1 MKKDPRFLYQEA
13 GKLYGEYKMN
23 CKSMNAELL
32 CPAGDRERL
41 EMALHY
47 GADAVY
53 LAGEQFGMR
62 ASAGNFSEEEIRQA
76 IKLAHSSGA
85 KVHVTCNT
93 LPRDTELS
101 ALPAF
106 LELLEDAGADAVIAA
121 DLGVMGM
128 VLRYAPHAALHASTQ
143 FGVVNSASARALHDL
158 GATRVVLA
166 RELHL
171 DEIAEIRAKTPAEL
185 ELEAF
190 VHGAM
195 CVSFSGRCLLSNYM
209 TGRDANRG
217 RCAQPCR
224 WEYGL
229 VEKKRPGEVFEIV
242 EDGGTF
248 IMNSRDMRMIDHLP
262 ELLQAGIS
270 SLKIEGRMKSAYYVG
285 AVTNAY
291 RHALDSVLSGNAV
304 PDVWV
309 RETEQISHRPYSTGF
324 YFGEPGQ
331 YTSESAYFSGAEI
344 CAVVVG
350 SQDGRALLSQRNK
363 FEAGDLL
370 ELVTRDC
377 EPVAFVAEELQDED
391 GTPLRTVPHP
401 LQQFTMPLPIPASP
415 LSLVRRKTEIRRDAP
430 CANH

>member
-1 MKKDPRFLYQEA
+1 MMTKP
-13 GKLYGEYKMN
+13 
-23 CKSMNAELL
+23 ELL
-32 CPAGDRERL
+32 CPAGDMERL

-62 ASAGNFSEEEIRQA
+62 AAAGNFSEEELCRA
-76 IKLAHSSGA
+76 VKLAHQNGTT
-85 KVHVTCNT
+85 VHVTCNT
-93 LPRDTELS
+93 LPRDEELRS
-101 ALPAF
+101 LPAF
-106 LELLEDAGADAVIAA
+106 LELLEEIGADAVIAA
-121 DLGVMGM
+121 DFGVMGM
-128 VLRYAPHAALHASTQ
+128 VKRYAPHVALHVSTQ
-143 FGVVNSASARALHDL
+143 FGVVNSASACALYDF
-158 GATRVVLA
+158 GASRVVLA

-171 DEIAEIRAKTPAEL
+171 DEIAAIRANTPKDL

-229 VEKKRPGEVFEIV
+229 VERQRPGEVFQIV

-248 IMNSRDMRMIDHLP
+248 LLNSRDMCMIEHLP
-262 ELLQAGIS
+262 ELLEAGVS

-291 RHALDSVLSGNAV
+291 RHALDAVISGAPV
-304 PDVWV
+304 PEIWV
-309 RETEQISHRPYSTGF
+309 HETEQISHRPYSTGF

-344 CAVVVG
+344 CAVVTG
-350 SQDGRALLSQRNK
+350 AKQGRAILSQRNK
-363 FEAGDLL
+363 FSEGDLL
-370 ELVTRDC
+370 ELVTRDH
-377 EPVAFVAEELQDED
+377 EPIPFTASDLQDEEGLKID
-391 GTPLRTVPHP
+391 SVPHP
-401 LQQFTMPLPIPASP
+401 LQCFSMPLPIEAEP
-415 LSLVRRKTEIRRDAP
+415 LSLVRKKLV
-430 CANH
+430 

>member
-1 MKKDPRFLYQEA
+1 MMTKP
-13 GKLYGEYKMN
+13 
-23 CKSMNAELL
+23 ELL
-32 CPAGDRERL
+32 CPAGDMERL

-62 ASAGNFSEEEIRQA
+62 AAAGNFSDEALRQA
-76 IKLAHSSGA
+76 VKLAHQNGT

-93 LPRDTELS
+93 LPRDEELRS
-101 ALPAF
+101 LPAF
-106 LELLEDAGADAVIAA
+106 LELLEEIGADAVIAA
-121 DLGVMGM
+121 DFGVMGM
-128 VLRYAPHAALHASTQ
+128 VKRYAPHVALHVSTQ
-143 FGVVNSASARALHDL
+143 FGVVNSASACALHDL
-158 GATRVVLA
+158 GASRVVVA

-171 DEIAEIRAKTPAEL
+171 DEIAAIRANTPKDL

-229 VEKKRPGEVFEIV
+229 VERQRPGEVFQIV

-248 IMNSRDMRMIDHLP
+248 LLNSRDMCMIEHLP
-262 ELLQAGIS
+262 ELLDAGVS

-291 RHALDSVLSGNAV
+291 RHALDAV
-304 PDVWV
+304 NNGAPVPEIWV

-344 CAVVVG
+344 CAVVTG
-350 SQDGRALLSQRNK
+350 AEQGRAILSQRNK
-363 FEAGDLL
+363 FSDGDLL
-370 ELVTRDC
+370 ELVTRDH
-377 EPVAFVAEELQDED
+377 EPIPFAASDLQDEEGLKID
-391 GTPLRTVPHP
+391 SVPHP
-401 LQQFTMPLPIPASP
+401 LQCFSMPLPIDAEP
-415 LSLVRRKTEIRRDAP
+415 LSLVRKKLV
-430 CANH
+430 

>member
-1 MKKDPRFLYQEA
+1 MRKMIPRFLLQGT
-13 GKLYGEYKMN
+13 GKLRGEFMDIKTG
-23 CKSMNAELL
+23 KPELL
-32 CPAGDRERL
+32 CPAGDQERL

-62 ASAGNFSEEEIRQA
+62 AFAGNFSADGIRQA
-76 IKLAHSSGA
+76 IALAHASGA

-101 ALPAF
+101 ELPAF

-128 VLRYAPHAALHASTQ
+128 VLRYAPHVALHVSTQ
-143 FGVVNSASARALHDL
+143 FGIVNSATARALHDM
-158 GATRVVLA
+158 GAARVVLA
-166 RELHL
+166 RELHI
-171 DEIAEIRAKTPAEL
+171 DEIADIRANTPPEL
-185 ELEAF
+185 EMEAF

-229 VEKKRPGEVFEIV
+229 VEKKRPGEVFEII

-248 IMNSRDMRMIDHLP
+248 LLNSRDMCMIDHLP
-262 ELLQAGIS
+262 ELLRAGITS
-270 SLKIEGRMKSAYYVG
+270 FKIEGRMKSAYYVG

-291 RHALDSVLSGNAV
+291 RHALDAVLAGECV
-304 PDVWV
+304 PEVWR

-344 CAVVVG
+344 CAVVAG
-350 SQDGRALLSQRNK
+350 MREGRALLTQRNK

-370 ELVTRDC
+370 ELVTRDR
-377 EPVAFVAEELQDED
+377 EPISFAAADLRDEEGNPLQS
-391 GTPLRTVPHP
+391 VPHP
-401 LQQFTMPLPIPASP
+401 LQRFTMPLPVPAEP
-415 LSLVRRKTEIRRDAP
+415 LSLVRRKTEVRRDSS

>member
-1 MKKDPRFLYQEA
+1 
-13 GKLYGEYKMN
+13 
-23 CKSMNAELL
+23 
-32 CPAGDRERL
+32 
-41 EMALHY
+41 MALHY

-62 ASAGNFSEEEIRQA
+62 ASAGNFSDEAICRAIR
-76 IKLAHSSGA
+76 LAHENGA

-93 LPRDTELS
+93 LPRDAELKQ
-101 ALPAF
+101 LPAF
-106 LELLEDAGADAVIAA
+106 LELLEENGADAVIAA
-121 DLGVMGM
+121 DLGVMQM
-128 VLRYAPHAALHASTQ
+128 VRRYAPHVALHASTQ
-143 FGVVNSASARALHDL
+143 FGVVNSASACALHDL
-158 GATRVVLA
+158 GASRVVLA

-171 DEIAEIRAKTPAEL
+171 DEIADIRANTPGEL

-190 VHGAM
+190 IHGAM

-229 VEKKRPGEVFEIV
+229 VERKRPGEVFEIV

-248 IMNSRDMRMIDHLP
+248 LLNSRDMCMIDHLP
-262 ELLQAGIS
+262 ELIQAGIT

-291 RHALDSVLSGNAV
+291 RHALDSVLAGEPVS
-304 PDVWV
+304 DVWR

-331 YTSESAYFSGAEI
+331 YTSDSAYFSGAEI
-344 CAVVVG
+344 CAVVAGVEN
-350 SQDGRALLSQRNK
+350 GRPVLTQRNK
-363 FEAGDLL
+363 FQVGDEL
-370 ELVTRDC
+370 ELVTHGH
-377 EPVAFVAEELQDED
+377 EPVSFLAEDMQDED
-391 GTPLRTVPHP
+391 GNAIASVPHP
-401 LQQFTMPLPIPASP
+401 MQRFTMPLPLAAEK
-415 LSLVRRKTEIRRDAP
+415 LSLVRRKMDIRRSAT
-430 CANH
+430 

>member
-1 MKKDPRFLYQEA
+1 MIIKP
-13 GKLYGEYKMN
+13 
-23 CKSMNAELL
+23 ELL
-32 CPAGDRERL
+32 CPAGDMERL

-53 LAGEQFGMR
+53 LAGELFGMR
-62 ASAGNFSEEEIRQA
+62 ASAGNFSEGELRKA
-76 IKLAHSSGA
+76 VLLAHQAGA

-93 LPRDTELS
+93 LPRDDELRL
-101 ALPAF
+101 LPAF
-106 LELLEDAGADAVIAA
+106 LELLEEIDVDAVIAA
-121 DLGVMGM
+121 DFGVMGM
-128 VLRYAPHAALHASTQ
+128 VKRYAPHVALHVSTQ
-143 FGVVNSASARALHDL
+143 FGVVNSSSACALYEFGAS
-158 GATRVVLA
+158 RVVLA

-171 DEIAEIRAKTPAEL
+171 DEIAAIRANTPKEL

-229 VEKKRPGEVFEIV
+229 VERKRPGEVFQIV

-248 IMNSRDMRMIDHLP
+248 LLNSRDMCMISHLP
-262 ELLQAGIS
+262 ELLKAGVS

-291 RHALDSVLSGNAV
+291 RHALDAV
-304 PDVWV
+304 MNGTPVPEIWL

-331 YTSESAYFSGAEI
+331 YTSESAYFSGAEV
-344 CAVVVG
+344 CAIVTG
-350 SQDGRALLSQRNK
+350 EKQGRAVLSQRNK
-363 FEAGDLL
+363 FSAGDVM
-370 ELVTRDC
+370 ELITRDH
-377 EPVAFVAEELQDED
+377 EPITFTAADLRDEEGFEVDS
-391 GTPLRTVPHP
+391 VPHP
-401 LQQFTMPLPIPASP
+401 LQCFSMPLPIDAEP
-415 LSLVRRKTEIRRDAP
+415 LSLVRKKLI
-430 CANH
+430 

>member
-1 MKKDPRFLYQEA
+1 
-13 GKLYGEYKMN
+13 MN
-23 CKSMNAELL
+23 QNPKPELL
-32 CPAGDRERL
+32 CPAGDLERL
-41 EMALHY
+41 EMALHF

-62 ASAGNFSEEEIRQA
+62 AAAGNFSPDGLRQA
-76 IKLAHSSGA
+76 ARLAHSVGTE
-85 KVHVTCNT
+85 VHVTCNT
-93 LPRDTELS
+93 LPRDDEL
-101 ALPAF
+101 AQLPAF
-106 LELLEDAGADAVIAA
+106 LEQLEDAGADAVIAA
-121 DLGVMGM
+121 DFGVMGM
-128 VLRYAPHAALHASTQ
+128 VKRYAPHAALHVSTQ
-143 FGVVNSASARALHDL
+143 FGVVNSAAANMLADF
-158 GATRVVLA
+158 GADRVVLA

-171 DEIAEIRAKTPAEL
+171 DEIAAIRAKTPSTL

-229 VEKKRPGEVFEIV
+229 VERKRPGEVFQIV

-248 IMNSRDMRMIDHLP
+248 LLNSRDMCMIDHLP
-262 ELLQAGIS
+262 EVLAAGVT

-291 RHALDSVLSGNAV
+291 RHALDAVLAHEPV
-304 PDVWV
+304 PEVWR

-331 YTSESAYFSGAEI
+331 YTSESAYFSGAEV
-344 CAVVVG
+344 CAVVTG
-350 SQDGRALLSQRNK
+350 AREGRPLLTQRNK
-363 FEAGDLL
+363 LSEGDVL
-370 ELVTRDC
+370 ELVTRDSA
-377 EPVAFVAEELQDED
+377 PVTFTAADLRDEE
-391 GTPLRTVPHP
+391 GNPISSVPHP
-401 LQQFTMPLPIPASP
+401 LQPFTMPLPVPAEP
-415 LSLVRRKTEIRRDAP
+415 LSLVRRKTDL
-430 CANH
+430 

>member
-1 MKKDPRFLYQEA
+1 MQDPKTIEHLP
-13 GKLYGEYKMN
+13 
-23 CKSMNAELL
+23 ELL
-32 CPAGDRERL
+32 APAGDMERL
-41 EMALHY
+41 KMALHF

-62 ASAGNFSEEEIRQA
+62 AFAGNFSEDAMREAVR
-76 IKLAHSSGA
+76 LAHAHGA
-85 KVHVTCNT
+85 QVHVTCNT
-93 LPRDTELS
+93 LPRDDELA

-121 DLGVMGM
+121 DFGVMQM
-128 VLRYAPHAALHASTQ
+128 VKRYAPHVALHVSTQ
-143 FGVVNSASARALHDL
+143 FGVVNSASAKALYEL
-158 GATRVVLA
+158 GAQRVVLA

-171 DEIAEIRAKTPAEL
+171 EEIAAIRAKTPADL

-195 CVSFSGRCLLSNYM
+195 CVSFSGRCLLSNYL

-229 VEKKRPGEVFEIV
+229 VEKQRPGEVYDIV

-248 IMNSRDMRMIDHLP
+248 VFNSRDMRMIEHLP
-262 ELLQAGIS
+262 ELLSAGIS

-291 RHALDSVLSGNAV
+291 RHAIDDVQQGRA
-304 PDVWV
+304 PDPVWI

-331 YTSESAYFSGAEI
+331 YTSESAYFSGAEF
-344 CAVVVG
+344 CAVVEEG
-350 SQDGRALLSQRNK
+350 GMLTQRNR
-363 FEAGDLL
+363 FFQGETL
-370 ELVTRDC
+370 ELVTRDHL
-377 EPVAFVAEELQDED
+377 PIRFVAENMKNEEGEPIDS
-391 GTPLRTVPHP
+391 VPHP
-401 LQQFTMPLPIPASP
+401 MQRFSMPLPIPAEP
-415 LSLVRRKTEIRRDAP
+415 LSLIRKPKE
-430 CANH
+430 

>member
-1 MKKDPRFLYQEA
+1 MIIKP
-13 GKLYGEYKMN
+13 
-23 CKSMNAELL
+23 ELL
-32 CPAGDRERL
+32 CPAGDMERL

-53 LAGEQFGMR
+53 LAGELFGMR
-62 ASAGNFSEEEIRQA
+62 ASAGNFSEGELRKA
-76 IKLAHSSGA
+76 VLLAHQAGA

-93 LPRDTELS
+93 LPRDDELRL
-101 ALPAF
+101 LPAF
-106 LELLEDAGADAVIAA
+106 LELLEEIDVDAVIAA
-121 DLGVMGM
+121 DFGVMGM
-128 VLRYAPHAALHASTQ
+128 VKRYAPHVALHVSTQ
-143 FGVVNSASARALHDL
+143 FGVVNSSSACALYEFGAS
-158 GATRVVLA
+158 RVVLA

-171 DEIAEIRAKTPAEL
+171 DEIAAIRANTPKEL

-229 VEKKRPGEVFEIV
+229 VERKRPGEVFQIV

-248 IMNSRDMRMIDHLP
+248 LLNSRDMCMISHLP
-262 ELLQAGIS
+262 ELLKAGVS

-291 RHALDSVLSGNAV
+291 RHALDAVMSGTPV
-304 PDVWV
+304 PKIWL

-331 YTSESAYFSGAEI
+331 YTSESAYFSGAEV
-344 CAVVVG
+344 CAIVTG
-350 SQDGRALLSQRNK
+350 EKQGRAVLSQRNK
-363 FEAGDLL
+363 FSAGDVM
-370 ELVTRDC
+370 ELITRDH
-377 EPVAFVAEELQDED
+377 EPITFTAADLRDEEGFEIDS
-391 GTPLRTVPHP
+391 VPHP
-401 LQQFTMPLPIPASP
+401 LQCFSMPLPIDAEP
-415 LSLVRRKTEIRRDAP
+415 LSLVRKKLI
-430 CANH
+430 

>member
-1 MKKDPRFLYQEA
+1 MMTKP
-13 GKLYGEYKMN
+13 
-23 CKSMNAELL
+23 ELL
-32 CPAGDRERL
+32 CPAGDMERL

-62 ASAGNFSEEEIRQA
+62 AAAGNFSEEELCRA
-76 IKLAHSSGA
+76 VKLAHQNGTT
-85 KVHVTCNT
+85 VHITCNT
-93 LPRDTELS
+93 LPRDEELRS
-101 ALPAF
+101 LPAF
-106 LELLEDAGADAVIAA
+106 LELLEEIGADAVIAA
-121 DLGVMGM
+121 DFGVIGM
-128 VLRYAPHAALHASTQ
+128 VKRYAPHVALHVSTQ
-143 FGVVNSASARALHDL
+143 FGVVNSASACALYDF
-158 GATRVVLA
+158 GASRVVLA

-171 DEIAEIRAKTPAEL
+171 DEIAAIRANTPKDL

-229 VEKKRPGEVFEIV
+229 VERQRPGEVFQIV

-248 IMNSRDMRMIDHLP
+248 LLNSRDMCMIEHLP
-262 ELLQAGIS
+262 ELLEAGVS

-291 RHALDSVLSGNAV
+291 RHALDAVISGAPV
-304 PDVWV
+304 PEIWV
-309 RETEQISHRPYSTGF
+309 HETEQISHRPYSTGF

-344 CAVVVG
+344 CAVVTG
-350 SQDGRALLSQRNK
+350 AKQGRAILSQRNK
-363 FEAGDLL
+363 FSEGDLL
-370 ELVTRDC
+370 ELVTRDH
-377 EPVAFVAEELQDED
+377 EPIPFTASDLQDEEGLKID
-391 GTPLRTVPHP
+391 SVPHP
-401 LQQFTMPLPIPASP
+401 LQCFSMPLPIEAEP
-415 LSLVRRKTEIRRDAP
+415 LSLVRKKLV
-430 CANH
+430 

>member
-1 MKKDPRFLYQEA
+1 MKFTKP
-13 GKLYGEYKMN
+13 
-23 CKSMNAELL
+23 ELL
-32 CPAGDRERL
+32 CPAGDMERL

-62 ASAGNFSEEEIRQA
+62 AAAGNFSPDELRQA
-76 IKLAHSSGA
+76 VSLAHEVGA

-93 LPRDTELS
+93 LPRDDELRS
-101 ALPAF
+101 LPAF
-106 LELLEDAGADAVIAA
+106 LELLEDIGADAVIAA
-121 DLGVMGM
+121 DFGVMGM
-128 VLRYAPHAALHASTQ
+128 VKRYAPHVALHVSTQ
-143 FGVVNSASARALHDL
+143 FGVVNSASACALYDY
-158 GATRVVLA
+158 GASRVVLA

-171 DEIAEIRAKTPAEL
+171 DEIAAIRANTPKEL

-229 VEKKRPGEVFEIV
+229 VERQRPGEVFQIV

-248 IMNSRDMRMIDHLP
+248 LLNSRDMRMIDHLP
-262 ELLQAGIS
+262 ELLEAGIT
-270 SLKIEGRMKSAYYVG
+270 SLKIEGRMKSVYYVG

-291 RHALDSVLSGNAV
+291 RHALNAIMSGEPV
-304 PDVWV
+304 PKVWV
-309 RETEQISHRPYSTGF
+309 QETEQISHRPYSTGF

-331 YTSESAYFSGAEI
+331 YTSESAYFSGAEV
-344 CAVVVG
+344 CAIVTG
-350 SQDGRALLSQRNK
+350 SEQGRAVLSQRNK
-363 FEAGDLL
+363 FSNGDLL
-370 ELVTRDC
+370 ELITRDH
-377 EPVAFVAEELQDED
+377 EPVSFAASDLRDED
-391 GTPLRTVPHP
+391 GIQIDSVPHP
-401 LQQFTMPLPIPASP
+401 MQRFTMPLPITAEP
-415 LSLVRRKTEIRRDAP
+415 LSLVRKKRI
-430 CANH
+430 